1 MAWVYVTVAL
11 GAAGF
16 LVWIIVDF
24 LNSSSSLK
32 PQVDQAHQ
40 EIRQCEMMIE
50 TEELAAETTKE
61 EVEGLQKEIKEME
74 KELGETGKKVE
85 EYRQRERRRNPTKF
99 KVEE

>member
-24 LNSSSSLK
+24 LNSYSSLK
-32 PQVDQAHQ
+32 PQADQARQ
-40 EIRQCEMMIE
+40 EIRQYEMMIE

-61 EVEGLQKEIKEME
+61 EVAGLQKEIKDME
-74 KELGETGKKVE
+74 KELIETGKKVD

>member
-32 PQVDQAHQ
+32 PQADQAHQ

-50 TEELAAETTKE
+50 TEELAGETTKE

-74 KELGETGKKVE
+74 KELIETGKKVE